1 MKAMISTQNRWV
13 YENIRKQ
20 REANEQQVRK

>member
-1 MKAMISTQNRWV
+1 MKDMISTQNRWV
-13 YENIRKQ
+13 YEHIRKQ